1 MTIELTKSQVSNL
14 IDFIEI
20 DFYDAIRKDT
30 DIDNIDYAIDMMNSL
45 QVLRKALADAK
56 DEEEKVQSPY
66 NDFM

>member
-14 IDFIEI
+14 IDFIAI

-30 DIDNIDYAIDMMNSL
+30 DIDNIDYAIDMMNAL
-45 QVLRKALADAK
+45 QVLKKALADAK
-56 DEEEKVQSPY
+56 GEEEKVQSPY

>member
-20 DFYDAIRKDT
+20 EFYEAIRKDP
-30 DIDNIDYAIDMMNSL
+30 DIDNIDYAIDMMNTL
-45 QVLRKALADAK
+45 QILRRALIVEKSD
-56 DEEEKVQSPY
+56 EKVQSPY

>member
-30 DIDNIDYAIDMMNSL
+30 DIDNIDYAIDMMNAL
-45 QVLRKALADAK
+45 QALRKALADVK
-56 DEEEKVQSPY
+56 DDEDKVQSPY

>member
-20 DFYDAIRKDT
+20 GFYDAIRKDT
-30 DIDNIDYAIDMMNSL
+30 DIDNIDYAIDMMNAL
-45 QVLRKALADAK
+45 QALRKALADVK
-56 DEEEKVQSPY
+56 DDEDKVQSPY

>member
-20 DFYDAIRKDT
+20 DFYDAISKDT
-30 DIDNIDYAIDMMNSL
+30 DIDNIDYAIDMMNAL